1 MNNKENIPK
10 ELCFK
15 GPTRHSKVFKEEFMR
30 LFPIEM
36 MENMEKINIMA
47 EEKENKESILFT
59 PHPIDYNDPV
69 NFE

>member
-1 MNNKENIPK
+1 MNNKEKIPPN
-10 ELCFK
+10 LHYK
-15 GPTRHSKVFKEEFMR
+15 GPTRHSKVFKDEFVR

-36 MENMEKINIMA
+36 MKQMENANIMA

-59 PHPIDYNDPV
+59 PHPIDYSDPV